1 MSSAEERA
9 KAIAAEIKATMR
21 AIKAAEA
28 RIVELG
34 RELTKTL
41 DEARAE
47 AEAALT
53 VVVYPSGRYECADCG
68 NGMLFTEPTRELPV
82 CENCGHRNYVGH
94 DPVVTKYEPPPPKK
108 YPAGMYECRCGAR
121 IAVVADTDEASA
133 CELCGGI
140 ELKPIQI

>member
-21 AIKAAEA
+21 AIKAAETK
-28 RIVELG
+28 IVQLG
-34 RELTKTL
+34 RELTTTL

-53 VVVYPSGRYECADCG
+53 IIEYPSGRYECADCG
-68 NGMLFTEPTRELPV
+68 QGMLFTESTRELPA

-94 DPVVTKYEPPPPKK
+94 EPIVTKYEPPPPKK
-108 YPAGMYECRCGAR
+108 YPAGMYECQCGAR
-121 IAVVADTDEASA
+121 AAVVTDTDDVSP
-133 CELCGGI
+133 CELCGAI